1 MGAGPLAGRI
11 CMTIGKG
18 QSIEAERETSAAIL
32 PFSEP
37 HQAQFIFHRPHVLM
51 LWAGAA
57 VGLFQL
63 AYSFSQLSF
72 LILAYPLCM
81 IQLAR
86 ASTARQS
93 FYFGLAVGLIN
104 AAVLLSCFWTIF
116 GPSAIALWCIFA
128 FWIGLFTALAHMS
141 LVQLGKWRSALLLP
155 FLWTGLEYFRSEI
168 YYLRFSW
175 LNSGFA
181 LSDSGMPH
189 LFRWFG
195 VYGVGFAAVAIAVL
209 VLFLPPRKLVVPA
222 ILFGPPAFLIILL
235 ISQGY
240 AQHIS
245 TPAGKAIQ
253 VAGMQLEFPI
263 TAEVIAGLNSI
274 VRQKPEAQLLVLSE
288 YTFDSEVPLEIKTW
302 CRKNRRYL
310 IVGGKEP
317 APGNNFYNTAFV
329 INPEGDIAFRQGKSV
344 PIQFF
349 KDGLPARDQKSW
361 ESPWGRIGICICY
374 DLSYTRVV
382 DKLVRSGA
390 QAIIV
395 PTMDVSD
402 WGRGQ
407 HELHAR
413 IAPVRSA
420 EYGVGIFRVASSGI
434 SQCTDRLGRVVAK
447 AGFPGQGEIIFGS
460 LALAAQRGTLP
471 LDRWLA
477 PLSLGVTIGFI
488 VWLVITRY
496 LRRSRALSKSA
507 AFERLHTG

>member
-1 MGAGPLAGRI
+1 MGAGPLAGRN

-18 QSIEAERETSAAIL
+18 QLIEAEEKTSAAKV
-32 PFSEP
+32 PSSEP
-37 HQAQFIFHRPHVLM
+37 QQVHFLFHRPHVLM

-57 VGLFQL
+57 VALFQI
-63 AYSFSQLSF
+63 AYSSSQWSF
-72 LILAYPLCM
+72 LILGYPLCV

-93 FYFGLAVGLIN
+93 FYLGLAVGLIN
-104 AAVLLSCFWTIF
+104 AAVLLNCFWTIF
-116 GPSAIALWCIFA
+116 GPSALALWCILA
-128 FWIGLFTALAHMS
+128 FWIGLVAALSHVS
-141 LVQLGKWRSALLLP
+141 LVEFGKLRGALLIP

-168 YYLRFSW
+168 YFLRFSW
-175 LNSGFA
+175 LNTGFA
-181 LSDSGMPH
+181 LSDSGIPH

-209 VLFLPPRKLVVPA
+209 VLFIKSQKLILPA
-222 ILFGPPAFLIILL
+222 ILFGPLAFLIIL

-240 AQHIS
+240 VLRQATS
-245 TPAGKAIQ
+245 SGKPIQ

-263 TAEVIAGLNSI
+263 AAEAIAGLNKL
-274 VRQKPEAQLLVLSE
+274 VQQKPEAQLLVLSE
-288 YTFDSEVPLEIKTW
+288 YTFAGEVPAEIKNW
-302 CRKNRRYL
+302 CRKNKRYL
-310 IVGGKEP
+310 VVGGKE
-317 APGNNFYNTAFV
+317 AALGNHFYNTAFV
-329 INPEGDIAFRQGKSV
+329 INPEGEIAFRQGKSV

-349 KDGLPARDQKSW
+349 KDGLPAPNQKLW

-382 DKLVRSGA
+382 DKLIRLGA
-390 QAIIV
+390 QAILV

-413 IAPVRSA
+413 VAPIRSA
-420 EYGVGIFRVASSGI
+420 EYGVGIFRVSSSGI

-447 AGFPGQGEIIFGS
+447 AGFPGQGEIIFGN
-460 LALAAQRGTLP
+460 LALAPGRGTLP

-477 PLSLGVTIGFI
+477 PLSLGITMTFV
-488 VWLVITRY
+488 VWLIITRY

-507 AFERLHTG
+507 AFERPHTG